1 MFNRKD
7 KPSILER
14 FFTIVACFVL
24 GVFVLI
30 NANFIQG
37 KAEAEVFPIMMNSV
51 YASQQNNENIN
62 VEFRKMMIKYPDIKS
77 VVLYKFVQDSG
88 TSIYTGQINITS
100 ETHDGSKL
108 PDDNDVNP
116 MVDSTNSIQDI
127 LLNKVNYENVA
138 TIQLLCENK
147 FNASQLFSCERYKKI
162 GSKYKSVISI
172 PIIQNVDVGVV
183 GYVMITLGSEYDNLQ
198 VQDLVNGL
206 RPYITSVQLLV
217 N

>member
-14 FFTIVACFVL
+14 FFTVVACFVL
-24 GVFVLI
+24 GVFVLF

-37 KAEAEVFPIMMNSV
+37 KADAEVFPIMMNSV

-62 VEFRKMMIKYPDIKS
+62 VEFRKMMLKYPDIHS

-100 ETHDGSKL
+100 ETQDGSKL
-108 PDDNDVNP
+108 PVDSNINP

-127 LLNKVNYENVA
+127 LLNKINYENVA

-162 GSKYKSVISI
+162 GSQYKSVISI
-172 PIIQNVDVGVV
+172 PIIQNVDVGVI

>member
-1 MFNRKD
+1 MFNRKNN
-7 KPSILER
+7 PSILER
-14 FFTIVACFVL
+14 FFTSVACFVL
-24 GVFVLI
+24 SVFVLI
-30 NANFIQG
+30 AANFIQS
-37 KAEAEVFPIMMNSV
+37 KAEAEVFPIIMNSV
-51 YASQQNNENIN
+51 YANQQNNENIN
-62 VEFRKMMIKYPDIKS
+62 VEFKKMMLKYPDIHS
-77 VVLYKFVQDSG
+77 VVLYKFVQGSG

-100 ETHDGSKL
+100 QTHDGSKL
-108 PDDNDVNP
+108 PIDRNINP

-127 LLNKVNYENVA
+127 LLNKINYENVS

-162 GSKYKSVISI
+162 GSQYKSVISI
-172 PIIQNVDVGVV
+172 PIIQNVDVGVI

>member
-62 VEFRKMMIKYPDIKS
+62 IEFRKMMIKYPDIHS

-100 ETHDGSKL
+100 ETQDGSKL
-108 PDDNDVNP
+108 PVDSNINP

-127 LLNKVNYENVA
+127 LLNKINYENVA

-162 GSKYKSVISI
+162 GSQYKSVISI
-172 PIIQNVDVGVV
+172 PIIQNVDVGVI